1 MTLYE
6 DIKKGLE
13 EAIAYNEGKLA
24 ARKTTL
30 SDECSASFDDVL
42 AEQLKDPEL
51 KAEYDK
57 LEPAFV
63 IMEAIMKARIETGLT
78 KKELSEKT
86 GISQAYI
93 SRLEHGTANPSI
105 KTLQRIATA
114 LDRKLSIQFI

>member
-1 MTLYE
+1 ME
-6 DIKKGLE
+6 KSKNKVSSFNDFLE
-13 EAIAYNEGKLA
+13 
-24 ARKTTL
+24 
-30 SDECSASFDDVL
+30 
-42 AEQLKDPEL
+42 EQLKDLEL
-51 KAEYDK
+51 KAEYDA

-78 KKELSEKT
+78 QKELSEKT
-86 GISQAYI
+86 GISQADI